1 MSTADEQQDII
12 AVDNKHAT
20 YPNEKTSVSPVVA
33 PVDTDSEPT
42 TGPSGFISQTRQ
54 SLSDLFSIVSFATN
68 CKTLFPFP
76 AILLTARILS
86 SLPALP

>member
-1 MSTADEQQDII
+1 MSTADEQQEIV
-12 AVDNKHAT
+12 AVDSKHVT
-20 YPNEKTSVSPVVA
+20 YPNEKTAVSPVVA

-42 TGPSGFISQTRQ
+42 TGPSGLISQTRQ

-76 AILLTARILS
+76 PLLLTAHVLS
-86 SLPALP
+86 SLLALP